1 MQTLVPLV
9 KKIITAAFLLFIS
22 YQGWS
27 QASNPP
33 VFNLTDFAVWGGS
46 ASPQSY
52 RAAQAVT
59 IFNNIKITGNVGS
72 NHLVTVRNDLKLTGS
87 IVSFNGFIANNNAA
101 VTGNIFA
108 AKTAGNFTGNV
119 ISINN
124 DAKIIGNL
132 SANGKVIFKNANT
145 ITGQVFVPAP
155 TNSNYTGPSP
165 SAGFSNTLSFPVS
178 PAMPNNTPFD
188 SKIGTETVNN
198 TRVLIPGM
206 YKKLALNGNKTITFD
221 GPGTYIFEEVDNVTS
236 TNRFIFDLKGT
247 NNGTISIFV
256 IKNARW
262 GKISV
267 KMANGDFPD
276 RVVTEIHGNGST
288 FAGFAFDL
296 QGPDVMPAGSYAWLG
311 NVWVPNGGISV
322 KNFKVP
328 ANGTPHIIGA
338 LWSGTRVTIGDN
350 LILQYKIPAGGP
362 GFIDP
367 YYNPPATGKVD
378 PIDNKIGA
386 ELSSLILNAN
396 PIINTPDN
404 NVFQFND
411 AGEVLIEVVS
421 INPNDNTLIGQLIS
435 QGMKDQ
441 FGAAGTIDN
450 GPHIYTIS
458 GYFPINQINSLKTNP
473 LVKFAYPLYP
483 PINNAGQVT
492 SQGDITMR
500 SNFVRDRFGVDGT
513 GVKVGVIS
521 DSYNAKL
528 VAQNDVEQGDLPGIK
543 ASNPPNENPE
553 PVQVLTD
560 LSKGSDEG
568 RAMLQIVHDVAP
580 KAKLAFRTGFLTAG
594 DFAKGIQELASPDLP
609 GGASDV
615 IVDDI
620 TYITEP
626 FLQDG
631 VVAQTV
637 NQVVGNGVTYFSS
650 AGNFGKKSYE
660 GIFNGVTNTTLIA
673 SPGKVHQFG
682 SNSTDIFQT
691 ISLKPGSY
699 TIVLQWNDEFYSL
712 GNPTGVQSDLDLY
725 LVGSNGF
732 TLFGFNRSNISG
744 DPFEVCPFVVKEETT
759 AKVMIANATGT
770 SNVRFKYIIFRGDA
784 VIQDYNNVGTST
796 IVGHPNAEGAIAV
809 GAMLYENFPAFT
821 PIWPGVASFSS
832 RGGTLTKTNAGA
844 QTRNKPEIIAPNGVN
859 TTVNLSGAVFND
871 GDSYPNFFGTSAAAP
886 HAAGVAALLI
896 QGQKKF
902 NLLESVS
909 PDLIRQQLI
918 SSAGK
923 FSYLP
928 GNFSFEGGYGYLQA
942 DSAIAQI
949 ANARPIISSLE
960 PAVPEAQNG
969 TQPFEVKITGK
980 YLTETSAIY
989 VNGTAVNT
997 TVSPDRTQAI
1007 ATVPDIPEGANPSFQ
1022 LFNTAKSP
1030 SEEDGGLSES
1040 LFFFGSRQSIT
1051 VKAKNAS
1058 RKFGEPNPSFEAE
1071 VLVDG
1076 QPIESTDITLASLKL
1091 DPSNLSFTTIA
1102 TPTSNAGLY
1111 GIFPERQLANDDPL
1125 LTQYNFTFVSGTL
1138 SVGKMNLK
1146 ITPQNKSLNYGQD
1159 IGEVTYNYEIG
1170 AAPGNSAVLTEQVK
1184 ALHKKYLS
1192 ANALVVLKNFNNG
1205 LNGVSVADLDNISV
1219 MASFQAVKNARK
1231 YLAVDGRL
1239 VAPQGSLDATMI
1251 NDQRFLVDASTLS
1264 LQNFLF
1270 NGASST
1276 MIEPYAGISP
1286 RAFLNIKPL
1295 SAGTAEAAVPNG
1307 QLKPMVNGQL
1317 LAMVNDQ
1324 TTPVLNGQLVAMVNG
1339 QLKPLVNGELLALI
1353 NGQLMVLV
1361 NGVYELATDLTFTNG
1376 QLKAIVN
1383 GQLKAIVN
1391 GQLKAMVNG
1400 IIEDIPT
1407 TQVSIANGELQI
1419 IGNNNQVLS
1428 FVNGQLM
1435 VYVNGQ
1441 LKPLVNGEGIGVE
1454 KVVLQ
1459 NGQLKAIVN
1468 AASLPVTNGQLQALV
1483 NGQLLAM
1490 VNGQLVAIVN
1500 SDEVTFVVFQQD
1512 EVKVVAANG
1521 QLQPLVNGQLKAIVN
1536 SELISVDSYS
1546 ITNGQLKAIVNNE
1559 EWVYANGQ
1567 LKALVNG
1574 QLKPLVN
1581 NFDVSG
1587 PNNNAKT
1594 AVLVDQDDIV
1604 QQAGDLGGMFSM
1616 NMITGL
1622 DVGTQY
1628 LVPGSFVNE
1637 NFEVTYGVGQVT
1649 ISRAVLTIKANNATK
1664 VYGEENPEL
1673 SATYTGFVFEDN
1685 ISSIVP
1691 SFVFTQARNTSSVG
1705 VYPIQLN
1712 GGSAPNYDV
1721 IYQGGNLTITKKALK
1736 VIADDQTKLE
1746 GEPNPPYTLT
1756 YEGLAAHDKPS
1767 YVCLPFVVPP
1777 SPKVVD
1783 QLERQTTYTNVKIN
1797 NETNIYN
1804 ATPGESLTLTGS
1816 WNEAYYNYPQYTP
1829 YCPGCITQIYIG
1841 MNNAA
1846 GQGVIFTDCY
1856 NVSGL
1861 GQFSGNINKFFTA
1874 PTVPGIY
1881 YITQVSSWEYAC
1893 YDNGSGNPGNIA
1905 ENAIAVVV
1913 VNIPGESISANSA
1926 TDEAT
1931 TPGNYPIIL
1940 TGCSEYSPNY
1950 DVTLQNGT
1958 LTINPF
1964 NGGRIMGKSS
1974 TNTAIDNKASVD
1986 GPARYHLY
1994 PNPASSTVRLQI
2006 KGDVQNTSRIEVYD
2020 LVGKLYTPSIQRIN
2034 SGMYELNVS
2043 SLAKGIY
2050 VIKVKNAA
2058 GVKTFRFVKI

>member
-1 MQTLVPLV
+1 MQTLVPFLRKFLV
-9 KKIITAAFLLFIS
+9 VISLLFIGNES
-22 YQGWS
+22 WS
-27 QASNPP
+27 QNSNPP

-46 ASPQSY
+46 ASPTNYQS
-52 RAAQAVT
+52 AQAVT
-59 IFNNIKITGNVGS
+59 INNNIKITGNIGS
-72 NHLVTVRNDLKLTGS
+72 NHLVSVKNDFKLTGS
-87 IVSFNGFIANNNAA
+87 IVSFNGIIANNNAA
-101 VTGNIFA
+101 VNGNIFA
-108 AKTAGNFTGNV
+108 VKSAANYTGNV
-119 ISINN
+119 VSVNN
-124 DAKIIGNL
+124 GAKIVGNL
-132 SANGKVIFKNANT
+132 SANGKVVFKNNNSIA
-145 ITGQVFVPAP
+145 GKVFVPAP
-155 TNSNYTGPSP
+155 TNSNYSGPSP
-165 SAGFSNTLSFPVS
+165 SAGFSNTLSFPVP

-188 SKIGTETVNN
+188 NKVGTETVSN

-206 YKKLALNGNKTITFD
+206 YKKLALTGNKTITFD
-221 GPGTYIFEEVDNVTS
+221 GPGTYIFQEVDNQSSV
-236 TNRFIFDLKGT
+236 NKFVFDLKGT

-256 IKNARW
+256 IKDARW

-296 QGPDVMPAGSYAWLG
+296 QGPDVMPSGSYAWLG

-338 LWSGTRVTIGDN
+338 LWSGKRVNIEDN
-350 LILQYKIPAGGP
+350 LVLQYKAPAGGP

-378 PIDNKIGA
+378 PVNDKIGA
-386 ELSSLILNAN
+386 ELSSLILNPN
-396 PIINTPDN
+396 PIVNTPNN

-421 INPNDNTLIGQLIS
+421 INPNDNTLKGQLIS
-435 QGMKDQ
+435 QGMKNQ

-492 SQGDITMR
+492 TQGDITMR
-500 SNFVRDRFGVDGT
+500 SNNVRDRFGVDGT
-513 GVKVGVIS
+513 GVKVGVMS

-528 VAQNDVEQGDLPGIK
+528 VAQNDVDQGDLPGIK
-543 ASNPPNENPE
+543 SSNPPNENPE

-560 LSKGSDEG
+560 LTKGNDEG

-594 DFAKGIQELASPDLP
+594 DFAKGIKELASANLP
-609 GGASDV
+609 GGPADV

-637 NQVVGNGVTYFSS
+637 NEVVGNGVTYFSS

-660 GIFNGVTNTTLIA
+660 GVFNGVTNTTLIA

-682 SNSTDIFQT
+682 SNATDIFQT
-691 ISLKPGSY
+691 LNLKPGSY
-699 TIVLQWNDEFYSL
+699 TIVLQWSDEFYSL

-732 TLFGFNRSNISG
+732 TLFGFNRSNLNG

-759 AKVMIANATGT
+759 AKVMIANASGT
-770 SNVRFKYIIFRGDA
+770 SGVRFKYIIFRGDA
-784 VIQDYNNVGTST
+784 VIQDYNNIGNST

-821 PIWPGVASFSS
+821 PVWPGVASFSS
-832 RGGTLTKTNAGA
+832 RGGTLTKGNGGT

-859 TTVNLSGAVFND
+859 TTVNLGGAVFDD

-902 NLLESVS
+902 NQLTSVS

-960 PAVPEAQNG
+960 PVVPGAQNG
-969 TQPFEVKITGK
+969 NQPFQVKITGK
-980 YLTETSAIY
+980 YLTGTTAIY
-989 VNGTAVNT
+989 VNGTAVST
-997 TVSPDRTQAI
+997 TVSPDLTEAV
-1007 ATVPDIPEGANPSFQ
+1007 ATVPDIPDGQDPSFQ
-1022 LFNTAKSP
+1022 LFNSAKSP

-1040 LFFFGSRQSIT
+1040 LFFFSSRKSVL
-1051 VKAKNAS
+1051 VKAKDAS
-1058 RKFGEPNPSFEAE
+1058 RQFGESNPSFEAD
-1071 VLVDG
+1071 VFVDG
-1076 QPIESTDITLASLKL
+1076 QPIASTNISLASLKL
-1091 DPSNLSFTTIA
+1091 DAGNLVFNTTA

-1125 LTQYNFTFVSGTL
+1125 LTEYNFTFVSGTL
-1138 SVGKMNLK
+1138 TVGKMKVK
-1146 ITPQNKSLNYGQD
+1146 ITPQNKSLAYGQD
-1159 IGEVTYNYEIG
+1159 PGEITYTYELE
-1170 AAPGNSAVLTEQVK
+1170 AAPGVSAALADQVK
-1184 ALHKKYLS
+1184 ALHKQYVS
-1192 ANALVVLKNFNNG
+1192 SNSLVVLKDFNDG
-1205 LNGVSVADLDNISV
+1205 SNGVSVDDLNNISV

-1231 YLAVDGRL
+1231 YLSVDGKL
-1239 VAPQGSLDATMI
+1239 VPSLAPVDVTQI
-1251 NDQRFLVDASTLS
+1251 NSQRFLVDASTLS
-1264 LQNFLF
+1264 LQNFLI

-1276 MIEPYAGISP
+1276 MIEPFSGITP

-1295 SAGTAEAAVPNG
+1295 SAGTAESAVPNG
-1307 QLKPMVNGQL
+1307 QLKPIVNGQL
-1317 LAMVNDQ
+1317 LAMVNEQ
-1324 TTPVLNGQLVAMVNG
+1324 TTPILNGQLVAMVNG

-1361 NGVYELATDLTFTNG
+1361 NGEYELATDLTLSNG

-1383 GQLKAIVN
+1383 GQLKPIVN

-1400 IIEDIPT
+1400 LIEDIPT
-1407 TQVSIANGELQI
+1407 TQVSIVNGEVQI

-1428 FVNGQLM
+1428 VVNGQLM

-1441 LKPLVNGEGIGVE
+1441 LKPLVNGEGVGVE

-1468 AASLPVTNGQLQALV
+1468 SASLPVTNGQLQAMV

-1500 SDEVTFVVFQQD
+1500 TNEVTFAVFQQD
-1512 EVKVVAANG
+1512 EVKIVANG

-1536 SELISVDSYS
+1536 SQFISFDNYT

-1567 LKALVNG
+1567 LLAVVNG

-1594 AVLVDQDDIV
+1594 AVLVDQDDII
-1604 QQAGDLGGMFSM
+1604 QQSGDIGAMFSV

-1622 DVGTQY
+1622 GVGTHY

-1637 NFEVTYGVGQVT
+1637 NFEVTYGVGQVF
-1649 ISRAVLTIKANNATK
+1649 ISPADLTIKANDATK
-1664 VYGEENPEL
+1664 VYGEENPAL
-1673 SATYTGFVFEDN
+1673 SATYTGFVFGDDIN
-1685 ISSIVP
+1685 SIVP
-1691 SFVFTQARNTSSVG
+1691 AFVFTQARNTTSVG
-1705 VYPIQLN
+1705 VYPIIFS
-1712 GGSAPNYDV
+1712 GGIAPNYNM
-1721 IYQGGNLTITKKALK
+1721 IFQAGNLTITKKSL
-1736 VIADDQTKLE
+1736 VVRADDKTKLA
-1746 GEPNPPYTLT
+1746 GEPNPVYTFT

-1767 YVCLPFVVPP
+1767 YVCLPYVVPP

-1783 QLERQTTYTNVKIN
+1783 QLERQTTYTDVKIN
-1797 NETNIYN
+1797 NTTNIYN
-1804 ATPGESLTLTGS
+1804 ASPGESLTLTGS
-1816 WNEAYYNYPQYTP
+1816 WNEAFYNYPQYTP
-1829 YCPGCITQIYIG
+1829 YCPGCVTQNYIG

-1856 NVSGL
+1856 DVSGL
-1861 GQFSGNINKFFTA
+1861 SSFSGTISKTFNA
-1874 PTVPGIY
+1874 PTEPGVY
-1881 YITQVSSWEYAC
+1881 YITQVASWQYAC
-1893 YDNGSGNPGNIA
+1893 YDGGSGNPLNNV
-1905 ENAIAVVV
+1905 EDAIAVVV
-1913 VNIPGESISANSA
+1913 VNVPGGTITANSA

-1931 TPGNYPIIL
+1931 TQGSYPIVV
-1940 TGCSEYSPNY
+1940 TGCDQYSPNY

-1958 LTINPF
+1958 LTIEALF
-1964 NGGRIMGKSS
+1964 GARVMGKSGA
-1974 TNTAIDNKASVD
+1974 NTSVENKAGEN

-1994 PNPASSTVRLQI
+1994 PNPASSTIRLQI
-2006 KGDVQNTSRIEVYD
+2006 KGDEQNSSSIEVYD
-2020 LVGKLYTPSIQRIN
+2020 LVGKLYTPGIQRIN
-2034 SGMYELNVS
+2034 SGMFELNIS

-2050 VIKVKNAA
+2050 LIKVKNAA